1 MVVSIIIPV
10 HKTIPYFKDCVLS
23 ALSQSYKDI
32 EVIIACNHTLTRKA
46 CEEFLAIKDTRLVF
60 IETKKGRHHA
70 RNEALQIAKGDY
82 IQFLDYDDY
91 LYPEKISLHLK
102 AFVTDNKHLAVGLCQ
117 WKKFTNHINEAYSF
131 PFSYLFTE
139 QPKHLLDVIELLG
152 EKGGFV
158 ATIAWLFPKDLIKNI
173 KWIDAPNDDAVFI
186 SDLIKKKPEVSLI
199 NSTLAGY
206 RIHDFNTSTLTEK
219 KELDLLLKGWQHIS
233 INLKTYASV
242 KVYQYLYRA
251 YVIILKQS
259 KVFNYY
265 KYFKVLMLVIS
276 YGFKSKQSFIKIL
289 KDIKRSLY

>member
-91 LYPEKISLHLK
+91 LYRDKIHLQLQAIEKKRDFSVLSLCK
-102 AFVTDNKHLAVGLCQ
+102 
-117 WKKFTNHINEAYSF
+117 WKKFSDSIDDGYKF
-131 PFSYLFTE
+131 PYPYLFEDTYKSLIE
-139 QPKHLLDVIELLG
+139 LVELLG
-152 EKGGFV
+152 CRGGFV

-233 INLKTYASV
+233 INLKEYASV

-259 KVFNYY
+259 KVFNYH